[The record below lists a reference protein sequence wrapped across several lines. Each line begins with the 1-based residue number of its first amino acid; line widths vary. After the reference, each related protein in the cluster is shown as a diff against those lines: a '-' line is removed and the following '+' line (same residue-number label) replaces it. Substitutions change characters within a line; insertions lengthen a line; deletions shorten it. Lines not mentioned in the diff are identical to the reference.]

1 MKQDKNEAPLSKKVG
16 DKLERVGQKI
26 SNSGAEKIG
35 SFVSRMG
42 DKLEHSS
49 DHKSD
54 RDADSVRKTNK

>member
-1 MKQDKNEAPLSKKVG
+1 MKNDKNAPLSKKVG

-49 DHKSD
+49 DHK
-54 RDADSVRKTNK
+54 RDDTDNFRKTNK

>member
-1 MKQDKNEAPLSKKVG
+1 MKNNKNEAPLSKKVG

-42 DKLEHSS
+42 DKLEHSG
-49 DHKSD
+49 DDKPD
-54 RDADSVRKTNK
+54 VDTDTVRKTNK